1 MDCTYLKGLFIKKD
15 GTVTPVTTVLEDGI
29 WMQVS
34 DPVLQVMNDPVGH
47 NYTFSVS
54 LRSKLEETYIGART
68 IMEMAN
74 LPIAAICTVQTLS
87 WVQQGEGWV
96 QLVVGMR
103 DFVKPSNRRME
114 PLEIRA
120 RQVEKGKTPLAYQPQ
135 EPKKAAKKKG
145 RPAPR
150 PSPLL
155 AKLMRNAQ

>member
-1 MDCTYLKGLFIKKD
+1 MDPTYLRGLFLKKD
-15 GTVTPVTTVLEDGI
+15 GTVNPVTGAPDG
-29 WMQVS
+29 S
-34 DPVLQVMNDPVGH
+34 ADPVLRVMNDPVGQ

-54 LRSKLEETYIGART
+54 LRSKLEETYVGARL

-74 LPIAAICTVQTLS
+74 LSASPASVCDVQTLS
-87 WVQQGEGWV
+87 WVHQSDGWV

-103 DFVKPSNRRME
+103 NFSKPSNRRME
-114 PLEIRA
+114 PLEIRG
-120 RQVEKGKTPLAYQPQ
+120 RQIEKGSTPLAYQPQ

-155 AKLMRNAQ
+155 AKLMRNSR

>member
-1 MDCTYLKGLFIKKD
+1 MDPTYLRGLFLKKD
-15 GTVTPVTTVLEDGI
+15 GTVNPVTGAPDG
-29 WMQVS
+29 S
-34 DPVLQVMNDPVGH
+34 ADPVLRVMNNPVGQ

-54 LRSKLEETYIGART
+54 LRSKLEETYVGART
-68 IMEMAN
+68 IIEMAN
-74 LPIAAICTVQTLS
+74 LHLAPVCTVQTLS
-87 WVQQGEGWV
+87 WVPQGEGWV

-103 DFVKPSNRRME
+103 DPVRPSSRRIE
-114 PLEIRA
+114 PLEIRG
-120 RQVEKGKTPLAYQPQ
+120 RQVEKGRVPFAYQPQ